1 MMCYLV
7 RKGSRG
13 FQGKV
18 HGHEYLGVGEMGT
31 GNRIKRNQLK
41 KIKRG
46 FGGTHSGNTTRTKG
60 YDEVGPLPLKARGDK
75 AYL

>member
-1 MMCYLV
+1 MMWYLV

-13 FQGKV
+13 SQGKV

-41 KIKRG
+41 KNQERPWRDPG
-46 FGGTHSGNTTRTKG
+46 
-60 YDEVGPLPLKARGDK
+60 A
-75 AYL
+75 